1 MHFTS
6 GRLVPE
12 RITDFR
18 SEVLVN
24 QSSDPALL
32 VIDVQQGLDD
42 VSRTRNNPHAEQRIA
57 DLLAA
62 WRTAGKPVIH
72 VQHMSTEPQSKLRPG
87 LPGNAI
93 KKEALPI
100 AGEPLF
106 QKNVNSAFIGTDL
119 EKYLRSKGIESLVMV
134 GLTTEHCISSS
145 ARMAA
150 NLGFKV
156 TVVAD
161 ATATFEREGFDGAHY
176 SADLVHGV
184 ELASLKGEFATVLN
198 SADVL
203 AEAGESLPVRS
214 G

>member
-1 MHFTS
+1 
-6 GRLVPE
+6 L
-12 RITDFR
+12 
-18 SEVLVN
+18 N
-24 QSSDPALL
+24 QSADAPPALL
-32 VIDVQQGLDD
+32 VIDVQQGIDNPRLGP
-42 VSRTRNNPHAEQRIA
+42 RNNPEAEKRIA

-62 WRTAGKPVIH
+62 WRAAGRPVIH
-72 VQHMSTEPQSKLRPG
+72 VQHMSVEPNSLLRPG

-93 KKEALPI
+93 KKEAQPI

-119 EKYLRSKGIESLVMV
+119 EKYLRSQGIENLVMV

-150 NLGFKV
+150 NLGFNV

-161 ATATFEREGFDGAHY
+161 ATATFGRRGFDGTHY
-176 SADLVHGV
+176 SAELVHGV
-184 ELASLKGEFATVLN
+184 ELASLSGEFATVRN
-198 SADVL
+198 SSEVL
-203 AEAGESLPVRS
+203 AEVGDSLPVRA

>member
-1 MHFTS
+1 M
-6 GRLVPE
+6 
-12 RITDFR
+12 
-18 SEVLVN
+18 N
-24 QSSDPALL
+24 QSADAPPALL
-32 VIDVQQGLDD
+32 VIDVQQGIDNPRLGP
-42 VSRTRNNPHAEQRIA
+42 RNNPEAEKRIA

-62 WRTAGKPVIH
+62 WRAAGRPVIH
-72 VQHMSTEPQSKLRPG
+72 VQHMSVEPNSLLRPG

-93 KKEALPI
+93 KKEAQPI

-119 EKYLRSKGIESLVMV
+119 EKYLRSQGIENLVMV

-150 NLGFKV
+150 NLGFNV

-161 ATATFEREGFDGAHY
+161 ATATFGRRGFDGTHY
-176 SADLVHGV
+176 SAELVHGV
-184 ELASLKGEFATVLN
+184 ELASLSGEFATVRN
-198 SADVL
+198 SSEVL
-203 AEAGESLPVRS
+203 AEVGDSLPVRA

>member
-1 MHFTS
+1 
-6 GRLVPE
+6 L
-12 RITDFR
+12 
-18 SEVLVN
+18 N
-24 QSSDPALL
+24 QSADVSSALL
-32 VIDVQQGLDD
+32 VIDVQQGIDNPRLGP
-42 VSRTRNNPHAEQRIA
+42 RNNPEAEKRIA

-62 WRTAGKPVIH
+62 WRAAGRPVIH
-72 VQHMSTEPQSKLRPG
+72 VQHMSVEPNSLLRPG

-93 KKEALPI
+93 KKEAQPI

-119 EKYLRSKGIESLVMV
+119 EKYLRSQGIENLVMV

-150 NLGFKV
+150 NLGFNV

-161 ATATFEREGFDGAHY
+161 ATATFGRRGFDGTHY
-176 SADLVHGV
+176 SAELVHGV
-184 ELASLKGEFATVLN
+184 ELASLSGEFATVRN
-198 SADVL
+198 SSEVL
-203 AEAGESLPVRS
+203 AEVGDSLPVRA

>member
-1 MHFTS
+1 M
-6 GRLVPE
+6 
-12 RITDFR
+12 
-18 SEVLVN
+18 N
-24 QSSDPALL
+24 QSSDAALL

-42 VSRTRNNPHAEQRIA
+42 PHRTRNNPDAEQRIA
-57 DLLAA
+57 DLLSA
-62 WRTAGKPVIH
+62 WRAAGRPVIH

-100 AGEPLF
+100 ASEPLF

-119 EKYLRSKGIESLVMV
+119 EGYLHSQGIESLVMV

-161 ATATFEREGFDGAHY
+161 ATATFERRGFDGALY
-176 SADLVHGV
+176 TADLVHGV
-184 ELASLKGEFATVLN
+184 ELASLNGEFATIRN

-203 AEAGESLPVRS
+203 ADIGDSLPVRS

>member
-1 MHFTS
+1 M
-6 GRLVPE
+6 
-12 RITDFR
+12 
-18 SEVLVN
+18 N
-24 QSSDPALL
+24 QSADASPALL
-32 VIDVQQGLDD
+32 VIDVQQGLDNP
-42 VSRTRNNPHAEQRIA
+42 RLGPRNNPDAEKRIA

-62 WRTAGKPVIH
+62 WRAAGRPVIH
-72 VQHMSTEPQSKLRPG
+72 VQHMSVEPNSLLRPG

-119 EKYLRSKGIESLVMV
+119 EKYLRSHGIENLVMV

-150 NLGFKV
+150 NLGFNV

-161 ATATFEREGFDGAHY
+161 ATATFGRRGFDGTHY
-176 SADLVHGV
+176 SAELVHGV
-184 ELASLKGEFATVLN
+184 ELASLKGEFATVRN
-198 SADVL
+198 SSEVL
-203 AEAGESLPVRS
+203 AEVGDSLPVRA

>member
-1 MHFTS
+1 M
-6 GRLVPE
+6 
-12 RITDFR
+12 
-18 SEVLVN
+18 N
-24 QSSDPALL
+24 QSADAPPALL
-32 VIDVQQGLDD
+32 VIDVQQGIDNPRLGP
-42 VSRTRNNPHAEQRIA
+42 RNNLEAEKRIA

-62 WRTAGKPVIH
+62 WRAAGRPVIH
-72 VQHMSTEPQSKLRPG
+72 VQHMSVEPNSLLRPG

-93 KKEALPI
+93 KKEAQPI

-119 EKYLRSKGIESLVMV
+119 EKYLRSQGIENLVMV

-150 NLGFKV
+150 NLGFNV

-161 ATATFEREGFDGAHY
+161 ATATFGRRGFDGTHY
-176 SADLVHGV
+176 SAELVHGV
-184 ELASLKGEFATVLN
+184 ELASLSGEFATVRN
-198 SADVL
+198 SSEVL
-203 AEAGESLPVRS
+203 AEVGDSLPVRA